1 LPIHL
6 HQWIQRVGVVI
17 AVASGFSRCVGPESG
32 SRHANRLVFEASP
45 YLRQH
50 AHNPVDWSPWGEA
63 ALARARRQGRPVF
76 LSIGYATCHWCHVME
91 AESFEDEEVAALIN
105 ARFVP
110 VKVDREER
118 PDLDDHYL
126 KAVMALSGGGGW
138 PMTLVI
144 TPDGE
149 PFFAATYVPRERL
162 LAVLRELSD
171 LYATRRERALEL
183 AKQTSARVRALSRPS
198 PPGDVPGP
206 EAIHAAVAAMALR
219 FDAEHGGFG
228 GAPKFPMP
236 GALELLLRYHH
247 RTGDERALGMVAFTL
262 ERMANGGIRDQLGGG
277 FHRYSTDERWEVP
290 HFEQMLYDNA
300 QLATLYLDAA
310 QATGRAR
317 FAEVAREA
325 LEYVDRELTVEGGG
339 FAAATDADSGER
351 LGEGR
356 YFTWTREEIA
366 GALGSEAL
374 AAYFG
379 VEGPGRRVLHVAA
392 PPPEALRAAV
402 DQARARLLEV
412 RRRRPPPARDD
423 QVVAAWNGLAITA
436 FARGAEV
443 LSEPRYAQRAAK
455 AADFLLREVR
465 GHRTWRAG
473 EAGSAATLDDLAFVA
488 QGLLDLFEATQER
501 RWLNEAIAIH
511 RDLEAH
517 FIDPASGAFHFT
529 RDGEQVLDED
539 GVEPS
544 GNAVAIRNLL
554 RLAELTEDEHWRAQA
569 TSALRGMSAA
579 LRRGVAA
586 EWLLGSLEAALDA
599 PPEIVVVTPKG
610 GSTAAFQSVLAR
622 TFVPNRSV
630 LFTSEGAQGRVAQR
644 GLTTAY
650 VCHHRVCDRP
660 TTDLEVFRQQISEA
674 EPLFPDRSP
683 EPLPGQ

>member
-1 LPIHL
+1 M
-6 HQWIQRVGVVI
+6 
-17 AVASGFSRCVGPESG
+17 
-32 SRHANRLVFEASP
+32 FEASP

-63 ALARARRQGRPVF
+63 ALARARRDGRPVF

-138 PMTLVI
+138 PMTLVL

-149 PFFAATYVPRERL
+149 PFFAATYLPARDGDRGARRGL
-162 LAVLRELSD
+162 ISVLRELSE
-171 LYATRRERALEL
+171 LYATHRDRALEL

-198 PPGDVPGP
+198 PPGDLPGP
-206 EAIHAAVAAMALR
+206 EAIHAAVAAMARR
-219 FDAEHGGFG
+219 FDPEHGGFG

-236 GALELLLRYHH
+236 GGLELLLRYHH

-300 QLATLYLDAA
+300 QLAAVYLDAA

-317 FAEVAREA
+317 FAEVAREV
-325 LEYVDRELTVEGGG
+325 LEYLDREMAVEGGG
-339 FAAATDADSGER
+339 FASATDADSRVPGSDRTE
-351 LGEGR
+351 EGR
-356 YFTWTREEIA
+356 YFTWTREE
-366 GALGSEAL
+366 LGSEEL
-374 AAYFG
+374 AGYFG

-392 PPPEALRAAV
+392 APPEELRATV
-402 DQARARLLEV
+402 EEARARLLEI

-423 QVVAAWNGLAITA
+423 QVVAAWNGLAISA

-473 EAGSAATLDDLAFVA
+473 EARSAATLDDLAFVA

-501 RWLNEAIAIH
+501 RWLSEAIALH

-517 FIDPASGAFHFT
+517 FIDPASGAFRFT

-544 GNAVAIRNLL
+544 GNAVAIRNLI
-554 RLAELTEDEHWRAQA
+554 RLAELTEDEHWRTQA
-569 TSALRGMSAA
+569 MNALRGTSAA
-579 LRRGVAA
+579 LQRGVAA
-586 EWLLGSLEAALDA
+586 EWLLGSLDAALDA
-599 PPEIVVVTPKG
+599 PPEIVVVAPRG
-610 GSTAAFQSVLAR
+610 GSTAAFESVLAK
-622 TFVPNRSV
+622 TFVPNRTV
-630 LFTSEGAQGRVAQR
+630 LLTTEGAAPISPLAEGKIAQR
-644 GLTTAY
+644 GQTTAY
-650 VCHHRVCDRP
+650 VCRHRVCDRP
-660 TTDLEVFRQQISEA
+660 ATDPAVFQQQLSEP
-674 EPLFPDRSP
+674 EPLFTDHSP
-683 EPLPGQ
+683 EPLPGR